1 MQYEFYRMGRARTN
15 TENETDPNSSVD
27 ALVPSDR
34 GEGELVGLI
43 AESSTNRDVTILTQE
58 NRPIIIKFPASS
70 IEMSRLYANLSG
82 STLISHSLNRRR
94 LLQSTPTDPGSH
106 LFQFSTTTKITL
118 TVSGA
123 FKRLIAQYYIY
134 ELMAITSGQTKD
146 ARNNFVAFY
155 TSSGVQVSTARAPR
169 HYRQDLQPYVCIA
182 ASCSKLRPTYS
193 SSREWFNHM
202 VSAHSECWSQNL
214 HNKPLLT
221 CLAGHDNNSAYIF
234 STRDELFNHNILHH
248 NHIEEL
254 NIGKGDDGRA
264 EDYAI
269 EGASLAPLCPLCFFR
284 VETDLDHE
292 EKPTDDYTSPDEA
305 SQGQRK
311 KVKYSPNT
319 TRPEKIVTS
328 WAMGSHIAEHLHYL
342 MVVSLQLMSAMNR
355 KLYGKNDT
363 ESTLTS
369 NSSSNIISEPGKE
382 VKEKLEDLSSNS
394 MKSLGWFDLED
405 EDEILDSPKSES
417 IPERSRSDYTSA
429 HQLSPT
435 PSEYTP
441 GSNLRIL
448 DFQIYIGKCIVKSPK
463 LEAEGR
469 EIREELGRSQ
479 DDLVGLAAVS
489 LYDIYIMC
497 SDGESMEWGGPF
509 NKLLVTLESI
519 PDWAAKLGQGISLRF
534 ITNAHPADGSWDG
547 LRSGVHIHKICQEIR
562 LQGKTPLAQA
572 LQDKIFDPIIPKRFS
587 IDSFS
592 RREGEVKPAIVAII
606 TDREPTDLG
615 GSDTEN
621 ITNITFPDP
630 SESGFRHFRNNI
642 LRFVNDVP
650 TGSIIFIF
658 IKLRETGFG
667 LDLFLK
673 RIRADADIKDMIH
686 CSEVKLTDTTAGHRS
701 PFYPRFPTYEMSR
714 EWLAFLFLGL
724 LLLWSQITN
733 DAYIASDPT

>member
-1 MQYEFYRMGRARTN
+1 MADRYSRMQYEFYRMGRARTN

-34 GEGELVGLI
+34 GEGELVGPI
-43 AESSTNRDVTILTQE
+43 VESSANEDATILTQE
-58 NRPIIIKFPASS
+58 NRPIIVKFPASS
-70 IEMSRLYANLSG
+70 IETSRLHANLG
-82 STLISHSLNRRR
+82 GPTPNIS
-94 LLQSTPTDPGSH
+94 QSKSP
-106 LFQFSTTTKITL
+106 KTL
-118 TVSGA
+118 T
-123 FKRLIAQYYIY
+123 IH
-134 ELMAITSGQTKD
+134 TSRPREPPVPIFDNDKD
-146 ARNNFVAFY
+146 Y
-155 TSSGVQVSTARAPR
+155 TNCIWCFQMIDRSVLHIRANGHNEWSNEGRR

-221 CLAGHDNNSAYIF
+221 CLAGHDNNSASIF

-269 EGASLAPLCPLCFFR
+269 EGASLASLCPLCFFR

-311 KVKYSPNT
+311 KVKYSKNT
-319 TRPEKIVTS
+319 TGPEKIVTS

-342 MVVSLQLMSAMNR
+342 MVVSLQLMSAMNGE
-355 KLYGKNDT
+355 LYGKNDT
-363 ESTLTS
+363 ESTLIS
-369 NSSSNIISEPGKE
+369 NSSSNIISGPGKE
-382 VKEKLEDLSSNS
+382 VREKLEDLSSNS
-394 MKSLGWFDLED
+394 MKSLGWFDLEG

-441 GSNLRIL
+441 GSDLRIPRL
-448 DFQIYIGKCIVKSPK
+448 SDMKVHSEEPKIEISNHEYYNLLKEFIRKAKSPFNFRK
-463 LEAEGR
+463 RTLGTMAKRLEAEGR
-469 EIREELGRSQ
+469 EIREELGLSQ

-497 SDGESMEWGGPF
+497 SDGESMEWGGLF
-509 NKLLVTLESI
+509 NNLLVTLESI

-534 ITNAHPADGSWDG
+534 INNVHPADGSWDG
-547 LRSGVHIHKICQEIR
+547 LRSGIHIRNICRGIR
-562 LQGKTPLAQA
+562 LEGRTPLAEA
-572 LQDKIFDPIIPKRFS
+572 LKVKIFDPIIRKRFS
-587 IDSFS
+587 IDSS
-592 RREGEVKPAIVAII
+592 SGREGEVKPAIVAII
-606 TDREPTDLG
+606 TNEPV
-615 GSDTEN
+615 S
-621 ITNITFPDP
+621 P
-630 SESGFRHFRNNI
+630 I
-642 LRFVNDVP
+642 L
-650 TGSIIFIF
+650 
-658 IKLRETGFG
+658 
-667 LDLFLK
+667 
-673 RIRADADIKDMIH
+673 DI
-686 CSEVKLTDTTAGHRS
+686 S
-701 PFYPRFPTYEMSR
+701 Y
-714 EWLAFLFLGL
+714 
-724 LLLWSQITN
+724 
-733 DAYIASDPT
+733 

>member
-1 MQYEFYRMGRARTN
+1 
-15 TENETDPNSSVD
+15 
-27 ALVPSDR
+27 
-34 GEGELVGLI
+34 
-43 AESSTNRDVTILTQE
+43 
-58 NRPIIIKFPASS
+58 
-70 IEMSRLYANLSG
+70 
-82 STLISHSLNRRR
+82 
-94 LLQSTPTDPGSH
+94 
-106 LFQFSTTTKITL
+106 
-118 TVSGA
+118 
-123 FKRLIAQYYIY
+123 
-134 ELMAITSGQTKD
+134 
-146 ARNNFVAFY
+146 
-155 TSSGVQVSTARAPR
+155 
-169 HYRQDLQPYVCIA
+169 
-182 ASCSKLRPTYS
+182 
-193 SSREWFNHM
+193 M

>member
-43 AESSTNRDVTILTQE
+43 AESSTNGDVTILTQE

-70 IEMSRLYANLSG
+70 IEMSRLEPPVLIFDNDEDYTNCVWCFQTIDRSVLHIRANGHNEWSNEG
-82 STLISHSLNRRR
+82 R
-94 LLQSTPTDPGSH
+94 
-106 LFQFSTTTKITL
+106 
-118 TVSGA
+118 
-123 FKRLIAQYYIY
+123 
-134 ELMAITSGQTKD
+134 
-146 ARNNFVAFY
+146 
-155 TSSGVQVSTARAPR
+155 R

-202 VSAHSECWSQNL
+202 VPAHSECWSQNL

-269 EGASLAPLCPLCFFR
+269 EGANLAPLCPLCFFR
-284 VETDLDHE
+284 VKTDLDHE

-319 TRPEKIVTS
+319 TRPEKIVAS
-328 WAMGSHIAEHLHYL
+328 GAMGSHIAEHLHYL
-342 MVVSLQLMSAMNR
+342 MVVSLQLMSAMNGE
-355 KLYGKNDT
+355 LYGKNDM

-714 EWLAFLFLGL
+714 EMILREFIKAV
-724 LLLWSQITN
+724 TTC
-733 DAYIASDPT
+733 DT